1 MMNEVSNNIEKCGS
15 FDLAAYLDGELTADV
30 ERLVDEHL
38 AVCSHCTN
46 ELNLQKR
53 FLQMLETGVGRHA
66 ELPLPNDFAKR
77 IVVTAESNVSGL
89 RSKNEQFNAL
99 FLVAAVALFCLFA
112 LGAEASGMFHGLSQS
127 FDALASILAV
137 VFRVV
142 SSFFIGLSIVLRN
155 VAAPLE
161 GSTFLLLVPALVCV
175 PILYSMG
182 RVLMRLRRT

>member
-1 MMNEVSNNIEKCGS
+1 MMNKVLHDIENCGS
-15 FDLAAYLDGELTADV
+15 LDLAAYLDGELSSDV
-30 ERLVDEHL
+30 ERYVDEHL
-38 AVCSHCTN
+38 AICSKCTD

-53 FLQMLETGVGRHA
+53 FLHMLETGVGRQSD
-66 ELPLPNDFAKR
+66 LPLPGDFAKR
-77 IVVTAESNVSGL
+77 IVVTAESSVSGL

-99 FLVAAVALFCLFA
+99 FLVAAATIFCLFA
-112 LGAEASGMFHGLSQS
+112 LGAEASGMFHGLTQT
-127 FDALASILAV
+127 FDALASVFTV

-161 GSTFLLLVPALVCV
+161 GATYLLLVPVLVLV

-182 RVLMRLRRT
+182 RMLMRLRRI

>member
-38 AVCSHCTN
+38 AVCSNCTN